1 MTKPKR
7 QRASRSGEAA
17 CSADTIRM
25 NWLETV
31 SCKIY
36 GVAVPSGDITVLEWD
51 TDGHTERT
59 AEAATLRDAID
70 AAMLMPNMR
79 LEERSAAE

>member
-1 MTKPKR
+1 MNTRKR
-7 QRASRSGEAA
+7 QRAARKSGAA

-31 SCKIY
+31 SCKVY
-36 GVAVPSGDITVLEWD
+36 GIGMLGSDITVLEWD

-59 AEAATLRDAID
+59 ARASTLRDAID
-70 AAMLMPNMR
+70 AAMLMPR
-79 LEERSAAE
+79 D